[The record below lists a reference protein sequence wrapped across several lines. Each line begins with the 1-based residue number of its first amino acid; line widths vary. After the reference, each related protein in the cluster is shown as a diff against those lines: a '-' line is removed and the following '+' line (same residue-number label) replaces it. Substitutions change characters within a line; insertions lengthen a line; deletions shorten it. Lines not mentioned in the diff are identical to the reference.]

1 MTRSTASGFSVK
13 GFSVWYNKTMK
24 SKALTSLSL
33 LSFSFFLFSCQEKNT
48 GKIIFDLGGGTWT
61 DPTFSS
67 EYLEG
72 IAGTRVQVRIPDVQK
87 PGYFFVGWREMNP
100 KTKKYS
106 DVATWQDETG
116 AKFFKYSYG
125 TIVYHAY
132 FEPLTTLKFHLTRA
146 EERKG
151 ALVAPLLG
159 SENFDLD
166 QGVLNGYVSKKIAST
181 SYLPSAT
188 GENLHFQYWYTKY
201 PLIKKERPS
210 SEDASLG
217 EAYDTHYVLDT
228 SKEEGV
234 YRFDEQFHDIDKMEF
249 PEAETNS
256 IDLYAFWKDDPKMT
270 IHFNLPGIDDQ
281 TYYYPD
287 KASDKLIEAVKDA
300 LNISFDTQSYYPTE
314 TKKYRLE
321 GFFLDSGFES
331 PFYLESKD
339 QREDLN
345 IYLKWNRKVSIVID
359 PDGGVLSEE
368 TVSGDWYVSDTLPS
382 DFLVTHTPHRDNAS
396 FLRYE
401 VKGKAFD
408 PEAPIQEEMLD
419 ENDRLV
425 LNACYDEYPLLTI
438 SFDYP
443 TGYSSEKKDDVTK
456 QIRPGEDISAFLEAT
471 KAEITDPELSVGFY
485 VCASSSLPH
494 VMPKTSLSLSLQL
507 DYRAKI
513 KTISLYNPSGT
524 YVQDESLL
532 PEQSVLMKDT
542 PMNLADFPG
551 VNEEV
556 MIADQKY
563 LFHGY
568 FQDPDL
574 TKEAEFPL
582 YCHPSHTDQEVLTYY
597 RKMTKAVCLSF
608 FDLSTGHEIEG
619 TISVLPSGVLADYKS
634 QLQALVGSYSH
645 LYADAAKTIEI
656 LTLLP
661 DSDCT
666 LYVER

>member
-1 MTRSTASGFSVK
+1 
-13 GFSVWYNKTMK
+13 MK
-24 SKALTSLSL
+24 SKVLTSLSL
-33 LSFSFFLFSCQEKNT
+33 LSLSLLLFSCEAKNT
-48 GKIIFDLGGGTWT
+48 GKIIFDLSGGTWT
-61 DPTFSS
+61 DPTFSA

-72 IAGTRVQVRIPDVQK
+72 IAGTRVQVRIPEVQK

-146 EERKG
+146 KDRKG

-188 GENLHFQYWYTKY
+188 GDNLHFQYWYTKY

-217 EAYDTHYVLDT
+217 EAYDTHYVFDT

-234 YRFDEQFHDIDKMEF
+234 YRFDEQFLDIDKMEF

-287 KASDKLIEAVKDA
+287 KASDKLIKAVKDA
-300 LNISFDTQSYYPTE
+300 LNISLDTQSYYPIDS
-314 TKKYRLE
+314 KKYRFE
-321 GFFLDSGFES
+321 GLFLDSSFES
-331 PFYLESKD
+331 PFYLESEDK
-339 QREDLN
+339 REDFD
-345 IYLKWNRKVSIVID
+345 IYLRWNRKVSIVLD
-359 PDGGVLSEE
+359 PDGGVLSDE
-368 TVSGDWYVSDTLPS
+368 TVSGDWYVSDTLSS
-382 DFLVTHTPHRDNAS
+382 DFLAKHTPIRENAS

-408 PEAPIQEEMLD
+408 PEAPIEEEMLD

-425 LNACYDEYPLLTI
+425 LKACYDEYPLLTV

-443 TGYSSEKKDDVTK
+443 TGYSGEKKDDVK
-456 QIRPGEDISAFLEAT
+456 RQVRPGEDISAFLEAT
-471 KAEITDPELSVGFY
+471 RSEITDPVLSVGNY
-485 VCASSSLPH
+485 SCASSSLPR
-494 VMPKTSLSLSLQL
+494 VMPKVSLSLSLRL

-513 KTISLYNPSGT
+513 KIISLYNPSGS

-532 PEQSVLMKDT
+532 PGQSVLMQDT

-551 VNEEV
+551 VNETV
-556 MIADQKY
+556 VIADRKY
-563 LFHGY
+563 LFRGY
-568 FQDPDL
+568 FQDTAL
-574 TKEAEFPL
+574 TKEVEFPL
-582 YCHPSHTDQEVLTYY
+582 YCSPSHTDQEVLTYY
-597 RKMTKAVCLSF
+597 RKMTKAVRLSF
-608 FDLSTGHEIEG
+608 FDLSTGQEIGG
-619 TISVLPSGVLADYKS
+619 TLSVLPSASLEDCQS

>member
-1 MTRSTASGFSVK
+1 
-13 GFSVWYNKTMK
+13 MK
-24 SKALTSLSL
+24 SKVLTSLSL
-33 LSFSFFLFSCQEKNT
+33 LSFSLLLFSCRAKNT
-48 GKIIFDLGGGTWT
+48 GKIIFDLSGGTWT
-61 DPTFSS
+61 DPTFSA

-72 IAGTRVQVRIPDVQK
+72 IAGTRVQVRIPEVQK

-146 EERKG
+146 KDRKG

-188 GENLHFQYWYTKY
+188 GDNLHFQYWYTKY

-217 EAYDTHYVLDT
+217 EAYDTHYVFDT
-228 SKEEGV
+228 SKDEGV
-234 YRFDEQFHDIDKMEF
+234 YRFDEQFLDIDKMEF

-300 LNISFDTQSYYPTE
+300 LNISFDTQSYYPIDS
-314 TKKYRLE
+314 KKYRFE
-321 GFFLDSGFES
+321 GLFLDSSFES
-331 PFYLESKD
+331 PFYLESEDK
-339 QREDLN
+339 REDFD
-345 IYLKWNRKVSIVID
+345 IYLRWNRKVSIVLD
-359 PDGGVLSEE
+359 PDGGVLSDE
-368 TVSGDWYVSDTLPS
+368 TVSGDWYVSDTLSS
-382 DFLVTHTPHRDNAS
+382 DFLAKHTPIRENAF

-408 PEAPIQEEMLD
+408 PEAPIEEEMLD

-425 LNACYDEYPLLTI
+425 LKACYDEYPLLTV

-443 TGYSSEKKDDVTK
+443 TGYSGEKKDDVK
-456 QIRPGEDISAFLEAT
+456 RQVRPGEDISAFLEAT
-471 KAEITDPELSVGFY
+471 RSEITDPVLSVGNY
-485 VCASSSLPH
+485 SCASSSLPR
-494 VMPKTSLSLSLQL
+494 VMPKVSLSLSLRL

-513 KTISLYNPSGT
+513 KIISLYNPSGS

-532 PEQSVLMKDT
+532 PGQSVLMQDT

-551 VNEEV
+551 VNEAV
-556 MIADQKY
+556 VIADRKY

-568 FQDPDL
+568 FQDTAL
-574 TKEAEFPL
+574 TKEVEFPL
-582 YCHPSHTDQEVLTYY
+582 YCSPSHTDQEVLTYY
-597 RKMTKAVCLSF
+597 RKMTKAVRLSF
-608 FDLSTGHEIEG
+608 FDLSTGQEIDG
-619 TISVLPSGVLADYKS
+619 TLSVLPSASLEDYQS